1 MSAPGKAVHRLIEI
15 VVEEVS
21 LVDRA
26 ANNHRFLI
34 VKRAEGET
42 DHAMADLNEPNDDD
56 DLDDDPSPGDTPAPT
71 PVIELATKALAALT
85 DAVEKLGAGAQD
97 AEAVSKIAAELRA
110 AADDLAKM
118 VGVEPAT
125 EQDPIADGDTLDAVR
140 ASIAEVRE
148 LLSAAAA
155 APAPTT
161 EPAPEPAAPTPAPTT
176 EPAPEPASKSVA
188 PAIDTT
194 KLDTL
199 LTQMEALGKG
209 LQDQRQ
215 KLGQRMAQLEKHF
228 GLPNSSPAGERP
240 NGSKDDEDDDSW
252 SLDLNNPL
260 DRESVDKS
268 ISFHDL

>member
-1 MSAPGKAVHRLIEI
+1 MSAGKAVHRLIEI

-42 DHAMADLNEPNDDD
+42 DHAMADLNKPNDNDDD
-56 DLDDDPSPGDTPAPT
+56 DLDDDPSPGDAPAPT
-71 PVIELATKALAALT
+71 PVLELATKALAALT

-97 AEAVSKIAAELRA
+97 AEEVSKIAAELRT

-118 VGVEPAT
+118 VGAEPVAP
-125 EQDPIADGDTLDAVR
+125 QDPPADDGTLDAVR
-140 ASIAEVRE
+140 ASIVEVRE

-155 APAPTT
+155 APTPTD
-161 EPAPEPAAPTPAPTT
+161 PPPAAPTPAVPPTN
-176 EPAPEPASKSVA
+176 PAPEPASKSAA

-209 LQDQRQ
+209 LQEQRQ

-240 NGSKDDEDDDSW
+240 NGSKNEEDDDSW

>member
-1 MSAPGKAVHRLIEI
+1 MSAPAKAVHRLIEI

-56 DLDDDPSPGDTPAPT
+56 DLDDDPSPEDTPAPT
-71 PVIELATKALAALT
+71 PVLELATKALAALT
-85 DAVEKLGAGAQD
+85 DAVEKLGAGGQD
-97 AEAVSKIAAELRA
+97 AEAVSKIAADLRA

-118 VGVEPAT
+118 VGAEPAA
-125 EQDPIADGDTLDAVR
+125 ERDAPADGGTLDAVR

-155 APAPTT
+155 APAP
-161 EPAPEPAAPTPAPTT
+161 PAAPTPPATPGT
-176 EPAPEPASKSVA
+176 EPAPEPASKAA
-188 PAIDTT
+188 PAIETT

-209 LQDQRQ
+209 LQEQRQ

-240 NGSKDDEDDDSW
+240 NGSKDSQDDDSW